1 MRYVYRRRGRDR
13 TERIQKGNR
22 RRLPFH
28 YCVDGGVDRTKA
40 ARAREQLSEGLLVV
54 PLKVTQHMLVK
65 GVCVQ
70 LDLYAGQI

>member
-1 MRYVYRRRGRDR
+1 MRHVYQRRVRGR
-13 TERIQKGNR
+13 TEWIQRGNQ

-28 YCVDGGVDRTKA
+28 HRGDDGVDRTKT

-70 LDLYAGQI
+70 LDLCATQI